1 MRVSPEGDFDPVY
14 VREGH
19 HGAMMM
25 VVVVMVVVI
34 VNFQWCYLLVA
45 LH

>member
-25 VVVVMVVVI
+25 VMMVVVVI

>member
-25 VVVVMVVVI
+25 VMVVVI